1 MQPDSNPAHDPPTDG
16 DREIVSLVAVDPAIR
31 AGDQLRTA
39 REARKLSVVDV
50 ARALNLST
58 NQIRDLERG
67 SGESFHNAELRRR
80 LGGRYCDLLELP
92 RVLVAVSPRPNAPLR
107 IAGQPVRLGSASPQR
122 GRGHWALLALVLLIG
137 YLTMRQFGDDWSDS
151 LRGMVA
157 GGPAARNAG
166 LPPPAPAPSPA
177 PVLSPPASSFPTGS
191 GPGSSPGSAPGSAAL
206 AAAPLGPK
214 APTANAAA
222 QNGVTPGGL
231 APSAHLASGP
241 AQSQT
246 NAQAPTPGRFRIS
259 AVTDRCWVEVQHDA
273 GRVSRVLERGE
284 SIDLPA
290 VGLHRVLVG
299 NRSAITATLDG
310 RPLDLRPTGGVTAR
324 YDAPA
329 GSR

>member
-1 MQPDSNPAHDPPTDG
+1 M
-16 DREIVSLVAVDPAIR
+16 
-31 AGDQLRTA
+31 
-39 REARKLSVVDV
+39 
-50 ARALNLST
+50 
-58 NQIRDLERG
+58 
-67 SGESFHNAELRRR
+67 
-80 LGGRYCDLLELP
+80 
-92 RVLVAVSPRPNAPLR
+92 
-107 IAGQPVRLGSASPQR
+107 
-122 GRGHWALLALVLLIG
+122 
-137 YLTMRQFGDDWSDS
+137 
-151 LRGMVA
+151 
-157 GGPAARNAG
+157 
-166 LPPPAPAPSPA
+166 
-177 PVLSPPASSFPTGS
+177 
-191 GPGSSPGSAPGSAAL
+191 

>member
-1 MQPDSNPAHDPPTDG
+1 MQPESNPAHDPQTEG

-92 RVLVAVSPRPNAPLR
+92 RALVAVSPRPNAPLR
-107 IAGQPVRLGSASPQR
+107 IAGQPVRLGSASPRR

-137 YLTMRQFGDDWSDS
+137 YLTMRQFGDEWSDS
-151 LRGMVA
+151 LRGMAA
-157 GGPAARNAG
+157 GRPAASNAE
-166 LPPPAPAPSPA
+166 LPPRAPAPSAA
-177 PVLSPPASSFPTGS
+177 PVLSPVAPSFPTGS
-191 GPGSSPGSAPGSAAL
+191 APGSAPGSAAL